1 MEPSQAKL
9 NWQPARPAPWN
20 TTPQTDLGKAGC
32 FTRLRTTWATV
43 TAATP
48 LRVRLDGRTAPLDIT
63 PDTLA
68 AGLTVGDRV
77 LVLIQG
83 RSLVI
88 LGKAA

>member
-1 MEPSQAKL
+1 M
-9 NWQPARPAPWN
+9 
-20 TTPQTDLGKAGC
+20 
-32 FTRLRTTWATV
+32 RTTWATV

-48 LRVRLDGRTAPLDIT
+48 LRVHLDGRTAPLDIT

-68 AGLTVGDRV
+68 AGLVVGDRV

-83 RSLVI
+83 HSLIV

>member
-1 MEPSQAKL
+1 M
-9 NWQPARPAPWN
+9 
-20 TTPQTDLGKAGC
+20 
-32 FTRLRTTWATV
+32 RTTWATV
-43 TAATP
+43 TAAGP

-68 AGLTVGDRV
+68 AGLAVGDRV

-83 RSLVI
+83 HSLVV

>member
-1 MEPSQAKL
+1 M
-9 NWQPARPAPWN
+9 
-20 TTPQTDLGKAGC
+20 
-32 FTRLRTTWATV
+32 RTTWATV
-43 TAATP
+43 TAASP

-68 AGLTVGDRV
+68 AGLAVGDRV

-83 RSLVI
+83 HSLVI